1 MIFLGTMSPLGR
13 QCLLLH
19 LVHLARAA
27 ISGEVLVGGTE
38 PLRVPMGVSFAP
50 NGQLLVVDTDNH
62 RVLQCPGWQQG
73 FSQQSCSVLAGTG
86 SGGFEAS
93 QLRTPYVAIPV
104 QVSGH
109 SFSLVIADTH
119 NHRIQYWPSGATS
132 GRTLVGGPGFGAPTY
147 DGPGELQFPAGLAI
161 DEAKGFMYVADT
173 GHHRVVRYALD
184 VQQMQVLGSGQ
195 TVAGTDGTPGSNQS
209 LLDNPTALALSGD
222 RLYVAD
228 ARNSRLMT
236 WLVREELLQLETPV
250 RRLSSVGDENTTG
263 TETTMTT
270 TSMTLTTSYTI
281 STTSTTTYTGP
292 RYSLE
297 MDGFTGRPYGIYV
310 NDGGIYVSDAD
321 GCVIW
326 KKTPSGQKSLVVG
339 GTCGFSTSQ
348 LYFPAGLVVETGG
361 AIIIADSRNNRII
374 RFGSEPTPSNVE
386 KCTLGGNCEV
396 VLRNGLPTSRSRL
409 LLVKSTTQTTV
420 NGACGG
426 GCVDSGLGGGSWV
439 SLPGPQPPLL
449 TVMIF
454 PFGVAGYGET
464 MRDYIMCY
472 GPEGNAE
479 EVASGNCSSM
489 PYNVGTVRMLPYLSS
504 TPSTECVTGT
514 PCTADLDGYGIPA
527 ADLVVVA
534 IIDSAYGT
542 GVACGTGSTQNF
554 QGYRA
559 FFLQNPGFLQ
569 PIVEPYLSQ
578 GNRSANVQVFFGEAL
593 GQGSQLLCAC
603 YEGNDCNSPSRF
615 KEPIGYI
622 RVRSALTNSLLC
634 RWGESCVLNVSGQ
647 YLRDTDV
654 AVLTPSY
661 RSCTSLSF
669 QEASSIQFDNP
680 VANASSATVSS
691 MTSSDGLNFAFFDLG
706 TARDNGMFPVCYCA
720 SYDGEDADDQT
731 CSSAAE
737 FTHSAGSLVIMRVNS
752 QDYECAMNRA
762 CSVEVSGLYMAATDI
777 LLDAGGSATCGSIV
791 PQEAAVVGGVSFQQ
805 NFFAAQAG
813 ATSDPNASQL
823 FQLITFTVPGDHR
836 LCYCSSYDADPNNV
850 NDQIQGP
857 CNDAVEFIQP
867 VGLLTIRGPSY
878 SVISCAANV
887 PCEITVSGSR
897 LATDDQLQVCSVS
910 SGCGNTSA
918 CAAVGPNALG
928 GPLSPNSATSTQ
940 ASFGLGS
947 LPVGT
952 YLLCYCAPGTSS
964 TAPIS
969 CSSPEDLDTQAGQL
983 RVRGVD
989 SGQLFECAENTP
1001 CAFTVTGF
1009 DLSTTDMVMAVP
1021 LSGQCGVTDGNFA
1034 VGAFNPNSRSRA
1046 SVNVGSS
1053 TGREFG
1059 YDSITAPERY
1069 KICYCVFAQCVNASH
1084 FTEEVGTLVVKGI
1097 QRSRFALTCV
1107 LGERCNVAFNGS
1119 GFEISTDSLKLIPS
1133 GIPCGGVVLRMA
1145 GDGSNNTQ
1153 PFLGFYDVGTMIYN
1167 GRNYYKQRG
1176 GSHLVSYNI
1185 FRGWWVISTDLES
1198 KDAPLAWAE
1207 GRDYYAP
1214 NQLPLNSWQIW
1225 IVDNITV
1232 IGAGYWYAHPTL
1244 RMAGAVD
1251 DNFAFSINPSAVMT
1265 QITTD
1270 VDLGLPYLSSATFD
1284 VGTASTAGTYNLCW
1298 CPSWDW
1304 PVTNAGRSGDLDT
1317 IPCSSEQEFFVNNGN
1332 LVVGFLTSQARY
1344 HCLPADCSIGI
1355 ALPAYLRNQRA
1366 VVLPGDIKCA
1376 EAVSTMASPWSSSRN
1391 VSGTV
1396 PSVST
1401 NWTLFS
1407 FGTASVMGEF
1417 QVCVCSDFDNGQDSV
1432 TCSQLSEF
1440 YEAADTLTVADQVF
1454 LVFEAGVNA
1463 ALNVTRGYGLD
1474 ASDRIYFQPGFAC
1487 NASSLGS
1494 TVASPSN
1501 VEANGAWAI
1510 YALGPQ
1516 GLSLDSGLYVACLC
1530 TNFDGPDSDEV
1541 SCNSADEFTTAVG
1554 KLQVAAVQ
1562 GPQLRSSISGSILLR
1577 LTLARRLSATDAAAV
1592 SSGWALAT
1600 ALEAALKTAFDSFIS
1615 PVSVEVTGVSP
1626 LRGPGTVD
1634 VVANFTATFNGSANQ
1649 QLLEVR
1655 AFDNASCPDELLEPP
1670 WTQPTGLVTTP
1681 AFADSPLLLGCL
1693 RLNDVITNEG
1703 TALQSTVAT
1712 ELQSASLSGISG
1724 IEVTSFGTMMAP
1736 VLGYLPEIFRC
1747 VRGAPCQIPVAAATG
1762 AASVPAGGSMLLI
1775 GSGLC
1780 GAEDSQ
1786 RLTTVLA
1793 SNPVDATASTSTS
1806 GRLVNLG
1813 DPLLEGSYTLCYC
1826 AGSDSGSGSCGSSRD
1841 FFSLVGSL
1849 TVRGPSSSLAAYC
1862 VVYKACTVALFGVE
1876 LSIWDGLLVKDG
1888 TGGSCYDSN
1897 VVGFGAS
1904 SHFVNNPAT
1913 LPSKDS
1919 VEQFFF
1925 DLGTASQTGT
1935 YQLCYC
1941 ASYSSQGGSV
1951 PCQSP
1956 ADFSMQA
1963 GTLYVRG
1970 VQQIN
1975 TASYSCVRS
1984 SKGDGEAECALP
1996 VEGTGLMAVQDKMLV
2011 IPVTTGNSSCGE
2023 VEPSPTFGISPN
2035 PVPLRIS
2042 TSNVTRWGAVDS
2054 ASVAQWTVQRLELPG
2069 NYQVCYCA
2077 DSPDGSLDSRGEC
2090 FSGAAGFYHE
2100 MGSLEVRGA
2109 DPAQMFLCVPG
2120 KTCDFVVTGVN
2131 LSISDKVRL
2140 VGPEDSCSRPKPLVT
2155 ATKIDFNQAVE
2166 ANQSS
2171 ARFDLGVLE
2180 LTQPMALRL
2189 CYCASYNRDGQGS
2202 ACSDVADFTHAAGVV
2217 NVAICPV
2224 PPGGGTFV
2232 VPVQDVYGDPGD
2244 PKFRFYSLP
2253 AWLCHDAG
2261 SRTSSDIAKYQ
2272 SIMLLGSG
2280 GLEGKGGQS
2289 GEEDL
2294 VYSSRVAQCIPG
2306 IEAAVPRF
2314 PNSNISTTD
2323 VSVVGGARANINGL
2337 PIDAGF
2343 RLQGSMSLSDE
2354 RGNMQ
2359 TCASWE
2365 VELVSFG
2372 CGWDAAMTFGMVL
2385 HLLLFVTIIW
2395 SCFSNQ
2401 IYHCSAFCSWTKKV
2415 EPIVETDPEEK
2426 EEALRRAAD
2435 AIRRM
2440 PTVATTGTPSVKAIA
2455 AGGASIAEPDRPLQL
2470 LCSSRTAC
2478 ILAAVRM
2485 TTVILQLL
2493 LVLCRFDD
2501 VLIFFV
2507 MPLLMAFV
2515 SLVVQVALV
2524 WAAWDLRRTR
2534 RCFKRPQYVMHS
2546 FTLTLKLHL
2555 DLVVPL
2561 MAQRHHSELWR
2572 PAAVLVFLQ
2581 LLVQVL
2587 LPVCMLLYGLR
2598 SGRRRLPTKSLARP
2612 MMANPRPAAPD
2623 SLEVM
2628 EVDVTDSKVQAVMQE
2643 TLYKPENRR
2652 GSLSVTD
2659 PTGMTMA
2666 ADMANQLTLEK
2677 LPRGVSV
2684 QKGNLGLQG
2693 IATSSD
2699 VTAVNVAARRNSI
2712 QHAKPRPGKR
2722 RRNSVEFLVGGLPL
2736 EPDETSPS
2744 TVRHRRASADLYAS
2758 MEDDPRAPTKGSLTS
2773 LTSSAESMHKRE
2785 ELVLHMFRMKAL
2797 EEHLNTQKPRWR
2809 CVLGSVCFSALVFP
2823 CSCCARRFKRLRW
2836 KGALCRSSWEEEASE
2851 EFRRQRIVGL
2861 WAFLDTSGWSVAA
2874 MQFRKQAEGA
2884 GGFSLPHFEDRRAC
2898 ISCAVGGFDLAVLS
2912 LALVGIYLPRLNY
2925 TELSFL
2931 LLAAVV
2937 TLLQVGRP
2945 GIFHAASA
2953 LADDLFLNPQSLLG
2967 FFLCAVLLRCL
2978 VIAVIGFGC
2987 ASFSWSGYL
2996 LSTVSLLILWGPV
3009 LLFCWRSWP
3018 VIWNIV
3024 TGFKAPW
3031 PSKIS
3036 TMFTDFGEMFLPAR
3050 LKEKNHRLNW
3060 NFKNRPVVL
3069 HAPTPPAVTRA
3080 PGATRKLDAERPPSP
3095 PNLRDAAYKVLAYRK
3110 EQGKQPEE
3118 LQTLPAEPCLAAL
3131 VQLVEDIVYGVPQEL
3146 GQRILDQQGEVAQL
3160 HHLFVDLNRQP
3171 PHLED
3176 KKRRVRRLL
3185 EAMTI
3190 VDKLATVC
3198 QYMGPMTRLS
3208 YDELHAQVLE
3218 ELWLA
3223 RSMVGLDTL
3232 LRSRHFCRGCLASR
3246 ASLLEAQIPTAPRFW
3261 LVHDQT
3267 LQRLGR
3273 IPMAREFEH
3282 LTTASD
3288 AHQAHG
3294 RNAIVMVVVHR
3305 WRSTASPDLHG
3316 VTWRQLVTFARW
3328 YRWRWGEEHELF
3340 FWIDCCCMPEIRG
3353 RLPEKHRVKPDIW
3366 ADDDQLMPMSP
3377 DSTGPQS
3384 NFAKMMDRRGLANL
3398 AAWSQATGNNL
3409 DDEDYVEEVVDQAY
3423 LDMTAGRKEDADFA
3437 GLDAM
3442 LPAIFAASHGVVM
3455 CNSHDSE
3462 KDAWCRLYLS
3472 LAYAF
3477 LPCGRLM
3484 YEVKRDLV
3492 HISREMRKRRKEA
3505 AEAERRL
3512 GGLRLEDA
3520 GEDHLSPL
3528 GDERM
3533 NSKMQETIPSSLA
3546 VTAPSETAPSGTN
3559 DAETIP
3565 EAEVRL
3571 PKDCSLL
3578 ARHGPAEK
3586 ALTNSGLKHQ
3596 DTGTKSELK
3605 DLKFLEECL
3614 DRFVEDTEAES
3625 YEKLLPVPTDWDNLL
3640 LEDEWDMG
3648 RIQRLKSVSMDAPTL
3663 PTDTGYKRRPLEYG
3677 KTKMLICCLG
3687 GPKRDARRKV
3697 RLTQEEESSS
3707 ESEEE
3712 QIYVEEEDTEEPPDL
3727 PVVPYT
3733 YKEESEEDKMLE
3745 LYFNRSIKKEEEADP
3760 KDGTLQPFSLKKQ
3773 TTKSISLGTTISS
3786 WFNAT
3791 SPALTRSLQPPP
3803 LRLTLASAPAV
3814 QRFHET
3820 FVSRAVKTD
3829 VKKRVAERIGENN
3842 TFLPTAS
3849 VGSGGMA
3856 LLSKPLAIRG
3866 NVCPDSPASRGVTF
3880 DVVLEEVDSRP
3891 NRDGLAIGFT
3901 AQDPEDWPLHRKAI
3915 PQTALEMPRSCVV
3928 GYSGR
3933 WVTPGNRELVKGSY
3947 NPAKLRRGD
3956 VLTAVIAGQP
3966 ANLMRIL
3973 LNGKVVAQK
3982 PLSFTGLDPSAPLW
3996 GLLDL
4001 EGSCVKLRL
4010 GSSLLE

>member
-1 MIFLGTMSPLGR
+1 
-13 QCLLLH
+13 
-19 LVHLARAA
+19 
-27 ISGEVLVGGTE
+27 
-38 PLRVPMGVSFAP
+38 
-50 NGQLLVVDTDNH
+50 
-62 RVLQCPGWQQG
+62 
-73 FSQQSCSVLAGTG
+73 
-86 SGGFEAS
+86 
-93 QLRTPYVAIPV
+93 
-104 QVSGH
+104 
-109 SFSLVIADTH
+109 
-119 NHRIQYWPSGATS
+119 
-132 GRTLVGGPGFGAPTY
+132 
-147 DGPGELQFPAGLAI
+147 
-161 DEAKGFMYVADT
+161 
-173 GHHRVVRYALD
+173 
-184 VQQMQVLGSGQ
+184 
-195 TVAGTDGTPGSNQS
+195 
-209 LLDNPTALALSGD
+209 
-222 RLYVAD
+222 
-228 ARNSRLMT
+228 
-236 WLVREELLQLETPV
+236 
-250 RRLSSVGDENTTG
+250 
-263 TETTMTT
+263 MTT
-270 TSMTLTTSYTI
+270 TSMTMTTSYTI

-292 RYSLE
+292 RYFLE

-326 KKTPSGQKSLVVG
+326 KKTSTGQKSLVVG

-396 VLRNGLPTSRSRL
+396 VLRNGLPTPRSRL

-454 PFGVAGYGET
+454 PFGVAGFGET

-489 PYNVGTVRMLPYLSS
+489 PYNVGTVRMLPHLSS

-622 RVRSALTNSLLC
+622 RVRSALFNSLFC

-669 QEASSIQFDNP
+669 QEASSFQFDNP

-691 MTSSDGLNFAFFDLG
+691 MSSSDGLNIASFDLG
-706 TARDNGMFPVCYCA
+706 TARDSGVFQVCYCA

-737 FTHSAGSLVIMRVNS
+737 FTHSAGTLVIMRVNS

-777 LLDAGGSATCGSIV
+777 LLDTGGLAACGSIV
-791 PQEAAVVGGVSFQQ
+791 PQEAAVVGGISFQQ

-813 ATSDPNASQL
+813 ATSDPNTSQH

-878 SVISCAANV
+878 RVISCAANV
-887 PCEITVSGSR
+887 PCSITVSGSR
-897 LATDDQLQVCSVS
+897 LAADDQLQVCSVS
-910 SGCGNTSA
+910 SGCGNTTA
-918 CAAVGPNALG
+918 CAAVGPDALG

-947 LPVGT
+947 LPLGT
-952 YLLCYCAPGTSS
+952 YLLCYCAPGTSG

-969 CSSPEDLDTQAGQL
+969 CTSSQDLDMQAGQL

-989 SGQLFECAENTP
+989 GGQLFECAENTP

-1046 SVNVGSS
+1046 SVNVGSGTS
-1053 TGREFG
+1053 REFG

-1069 KICYCVFAQCVNASH
+1069 KICYCVFAECVNASH

-1097 QRSRFALTCV
+1097 QRSRFALSCL

-1145 GDGSNNTQ
+1145 GDGSNSTQ

-1207 GRDYYAP
+1207 GRDSYAP

-1270 VDLGLPYLSSATFD
+1270 ADLGLPYLSSATFD

-1304 PVTNAGRSGDLDT
+1304 PVTNAARSGDLDT

-1332 LVVGFLTSQARY
+1332 LVVGFLTMQARY
-1344 HCLPADCSIGI
+1344 HCLPADCSIGV
-1355 ALPAYLRNQRA
+1355 ALPAYLPNRRA

-1396 PSVST
+1396 PSVGT

-1407 FGTASVMGEF
+1407 FGTASVTGEF
-1417 QVCVCSDFDNGQDSV
+1417 QVCICSDYDNGEDSV
-1432 TCSQLSEF
+1432 ACSQLSEF
-1440 YEAADTLTVADQVF
+1440 YEAAGTLTVADQVF

-1474 ASDRIYFQPGFAC
+1474 ASDRIHFQPGFAC
-1487 NASSLGS
+1487 NASTLGS

-1655 AFDNASCPDELLEPP
+1655 DFDNASCPDELLEPP

-1703 TALQSTVAT
+1703 AALQSTVAT
-1712 ELQSASLSGISG
+1712 ELQSASLAGISG

-1736 VLGYLPEIFRC
+1736 VLGYLPEIYRC
-1747 VRGAPCQIPVAAATG
+1747 VRGAPCQILVTAATG

-1806 GRLVNLG
+1806 GHLVNLG
-1813 DPLLEGSYTLCYC
+1813 DPILEGSYTLCYC

-1841 FFSLVGSL
+1841 FFSLVGTL

-1888 TGGSCYDSN
+1888 AGGSCYDSN

-1904 SHFVNNPAT
+1904 SHFINNPAT

-1941 ASYSSQGGSV
+1941 ASYSSQGSSV

-2011 IPVTTGNSSCGE
+2011 IPVTTTGNSSCGE

-2035 PVPLRIS
+2035 PVPLSIS

-2054 ASVAQWTVQRLELPG
+2054 ASVAQWTVQRLEQPG

-2120 KTCDFVVTGVN
+2120 KTCEFVVTGVN

-2155 ATKIDFNQAVE
+2155 ATKIDFNQAAE

-2171 ARFDLGVLE
+2171 ARFDLGLLE
-2180 LTQPMALRL
+2180 LTRPMALRL

-2202 ACSDVADFTHAAGVV
+2202 DCSDVADFTHAAGVV
-2217 NVAICPV
+2217 NVAICPI

-2280 GLEGKGGQS
+2280 GLEGKGGAS
-2289 GEEDL
+2289 GDEDL

-2323 VSVVGGARANINGL
+2323 VSVVGGAGANINGL
-2337 PIDAGF
+2337 PIDTGF

-2359 TCASWE
+2359 TCVSWE
-2365 VELVSFG
+2365 VEVVSFG
-2372 CGWDAAMTFGMVL
+2372 CGWDAAMTFGIVL

-2455 AGGASIAEPDRPLQL
+2455 AGGASIEEPDRPLQL

-2493 LVLCRFDD
+2493 FVLCRLDD

-2507 MPLLMAFV
+2507 MPLLMTFV
-2515 SLVVQVALV
+2515 SLAVQVALV
-2524 WAAWDLRRTR
+2524 CAAWDLRRTR

-2546 FTLTLKLHL
+2546 FTLTLKVHL
-2555 DLVVPL
+2555 DLVIPL

-2587 LPVCMLLYGLR
+2587 FPVCMLLYGLR
-2598 SGRRRLPTKSLARP
+2598 SGRRRLPKVLGRP

-2628 EVDVTDSKVQAVMQE
+2628 EVDVTDAKVQAVMQE

-2684 QKGNLGLQG
+2684 QKGNIGLQG

-2978 VIAVIGFGC
+2978 VIAMIGFGC

-3036 TMFTDFGEMFLPAR
+3036 TMFTDFGEIFLPAR

-3069 HAPTPPAVTRA
+3069 QAPTPPAVTRA
-3080 PGATRKLDAERPPSP
+3080 PGATRKLDADRPPSP

-3110 EQGKQPEE
+3110 EQGNQPEE

-3190 VDKLATVC
+3190 VDQLANVC

-3273 IPMAREFEH
+3273 LPVAREFEH

-3294 RNAIVMVVVHR
+3294 RHAIVMVVVHR

-3353 RLPEKHRVKPDIW
+3353 RMPEKPRVKPDIW
-3366 ADDDQLMPMSP
+3366 ASEDDQPMPVSP

-3384 NFAKMMDRRGLANL
+3384 NFAKLMDRRGLANL

-3505 AEAERRL
+3505 AEAEGRL
-3512 GGLRLEDA
+3512 LELPGAIGGLRLEDT

-3578 ARHGPAEK
+3578 AHHGPDAQK
-3586 ALTNSGLKHQ
+3586 APSGPSGPLKHQ

-3605 DLKFLEECL
+3605 DLKFLAECL

-3648 RIQRLKSVSMDAPTL
+3648 RIQRLISVSMDAPTL

-3712 QIYVEEEDTEEPPDL
+3712 QIYVEEEDPEEPPDL

-3773 TTKSISLGTTISS
+3773 TTKSISLGTTTSS

-3803 LRLTLASAPAV
+3803 LRLTLASAPPV

-3856 LLSKPLAIRG
+3856 MLSKPLAIRG

-3880 DVVLEEVDSRP
+3880 DVVLEEVDPRP

-3933 WVTPGNRELVKGSY
+3933 WVTPGNRELVEGSY
-3947 NPAKLRRGD
+3947 NPAKLKRGD

-3996 GLLDL
+3996 GLVDL